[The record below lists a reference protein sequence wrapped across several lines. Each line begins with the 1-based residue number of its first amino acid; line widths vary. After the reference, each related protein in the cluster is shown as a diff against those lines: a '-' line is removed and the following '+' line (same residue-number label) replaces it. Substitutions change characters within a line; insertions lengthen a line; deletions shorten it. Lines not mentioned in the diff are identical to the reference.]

1 MTRKDAMKLFVRFL
15 IIFGFCCPIFVA
27 IGIALGDNANGFW
40 ETMIYVAI
48 GGAVFI
54 LEEYFF
60 WKNWK
65 NRMIAKRQTT
75 PEKYFAEQKK
85 ILMQKRNVTNIEE
98 QSKDNCKKANRR
110 NKNGK

>member
-40 ETMIYVAI
+40 ETMIYVVI

-60 WKNWK
+60 LEKLEKPNDCQK
-65 NRMIAKRQTT
+65 TDNARKIFCRTKENFDAK
-75 PEKYFAEQKK
+75 EKCYKY
-85 ILMQKRNVTNIEE
+85 
-98 QSKDNCKKANRR
+98 
-110 NKNGK
+110 